1 MQSCECLAPGGDF
14 SRVLDALPGVG
25 TCWSF
30 KETISKLFLL
40 AEGRCCPG
48 LVGRGARFASGGS
61 AELVPSGTFPFGGRD
76 TRAALGVP
84 QGLSCSYQ
92 LVPKPRWQPAIAT
105 SKRRM
110 FVV

>member
-1 MQSCECLAPGGDF
+1 MQSCGCLAPGRDF

-40 AEGRCCPG
+40 AGGRCCPG
-48 LVGRGARFASGGS
+48 LVGRGARFASGGLS
-61 AELVPSGTFPFGGRD
+61 LLEHSPLVAQS

-84 QGLSCSYQ
+84 EGLSCRYQ
-92 LVPKPRWQPAIAT
+92 LAPKQRWQPAIAT